1 MARTFSSL
9 HPTDA
14 VIDLDALAFNLRQV
28 RTLLGKAQKVL
39 AVVKA
44 NAYGHGAVPV
54 ARELEAQGVEFF
66 GVAFLEEG
74 VQLRRAGIKRPILIL
89 GGTGPSESGEVIS
102 SELTP
107 VVYDY
112 AIACALDA
120 EASKQGKRLPVH
132 VKVDTGMNRLGVGGA
147 EAGDF
152 FARLR
157 SLEHLEVEGLLSHF
171 SSAHLTDEESLAFTD
186 LQVRRFKEVV
196 AQLAGAG
203 LCPQCIHMANS
214 SALLGGV
221 LPESSLA
228 RVGLMLY
235 GAYPSQELGR
245 RIALRPVMTVSTR
258 VIQVHSLPAGSPI
271 SYSRSYVTSREL
283 RVATLAVGYG
293 DGYPYRLSN
302 RGEVLIRGRVVPVV
316 GSVCMDFTMVDV
328 TSVPETEVGD
338 QVVLLGNQGEAC
350 ITVEEV
356 AERAGTIPYEILCG
370 VSSRVPRHYVKAGRE
385 VPFFPG
391 MTGEKPAG

>member
-1 MARTFSSL
+1 MSRELTSL
-9 HPTDA
+9 HPTTA
-14 VIDLDALAFNLRQV
+14 TIDLDALAFNLHQV

-44 NAYGHGAVPV
+44 NAYGHGAVPI

-74 VQLRRAGIKRPILIL
+74 VRLRRAGIRRPILIL
-89 GGTGPSESGEVIS
+89 GGTDPSESEEVLS
-102 SELTP
+102 FELTP

-112 AIACALDA
+112 TTASALEA
-120 EASKQGKRLPVH
+120 EAKRQGKTIPIH
-132 VKVDTGMNRLGVGGA
+132 VKVDTGMNRLGVSGA

-152 FARLR
+152 FARVR
-157 SLEHLEVEGLLSHF
+157 SLGHLRVEGVLSHF
-171 SSAHLTDEESLAFTD
+171 SSAHLIDDESLTFTQ
-186 LQVRRFKEVV
+186 LQARRFKEVV
-196 AQLAGAG
+196 EQLAAG
-203 LCPQCIHMANS
+203 GVCPQCLHMANS
-214 SALLGGV
+214 SAVLGGA

-235 GAYPSQELGR
+235 GAYPSRELGR
-245 RIALRPVMTVSTR
+245 KIPLRPVMTLATK

-271 SYSRSYVTSREL
+271 SYSRTYVTTREH
-283 RVATLAVGYG
+283 RIATLAVGYG

-302 RGEVLIRGRVVPVV
+302 RGEVLIHGQSAPVV

-328 TSVPETEVGD
+328 TAVPETKVGD
-338 QVVLLGNQGEAC
+338 QVVVLGSQGEAR
-350 ITVEEV
+350 IAVEEV

-370 VSSRVPRHYVKAGRE
+370 VSSRVPRHYLKAGQE
-385 VPFFPG
+385 VDV
-391 MTGEKPAG
+391 A